1 MTKFLDFQSII
12 MTIQD
17 FWAEQGC
24 LIWQPYYAQV
34 GAGTMNPGTI
44 LRVLGPEPWRVG
56 YVEPSIRPD
65 DGRYGENPNRMQ
77 MHYQFQVILKPDPG
91 NPLDIYL
98 QSLEALGV
106 DPRQHDIRFVEDNWE
121 SPALGAWGLGW
132 EVWLDGQ
139 EITQYTYFQQAG
151 GQTLDPV
158 SVEITYGLERIA
170 IALQRVGSFRDIQW
184 SPTLTDGDVNLQA
197 EQEHSKYYFETADVE
212 RLRQM
217 YDLFEA
223 EAEACLAQK
232 LVLPA
237 HDYVLKCSHT
247 FNVLDTRGAIG
258 VTERQAYFGRMRDLS
273 RRVAEAYVE
282 QRQRLE
288 YPWLDESQEAQV
300 EPKAP
305 TIDAQRLSLVAPSSN
320 PFLLEIGTEELPVG
334 DLDAAL
340 EQLRKRVPV
349 LLEELRL
356 EHGDVRILGTP
367 RRLVVAVDDL
377 APSQTDLEQMV
388 KGPPAERAFEADG
401 TATKAAIGFAR
412 SKGVSVEDLE
422 MREMDGGRYV
432 VALVRQEGRPTPA
445 VLADAMPDLMASIR
459 FEKPMRWNSSNL
471 FFSRPIRW
479 LLALY
484 GEQVV
489 PFEYAN
495 LISGNTTYGLRF
507 LEQSEISVGSPADY
521 YRVLEEQGIIL
532 GMTERQNLIQSQIKT
547 LASEVAG
554 EIADDPDLLAEV
566 TNLVE
571 APTALRGSFNPSHLD
586 LPREVLVSVM
596 KKHQRYF
603 PVEKDGGLLPYF
615 IAVANKPSKGA
626 GLCEGADV
634 IIDGNEHVI
643 RARFADAA
651 YFIREDIKRPL
662 EDYLPR
668 LKTLTFQVDLG
679 SMLDKTLRIQS
690 LVEELIPMVNLS
702 PDEIEITRRAAEL
715 CKADLVT
722 YMVVE
727 MTSLQGY
734 MGGYYALQSGES
746 RGVAEAILEHYLP
759 RFAGDAAP
767 ASHPG
772 LAVGLAD
779 RLDTLAGLFAAGL
792 APSGSKD
799 PFAQRRAALG
809 LVQNLIAWDLSF
821 DLRAALQAAAERLP
835 ISASPESQAAC
846 LEFIVKRLRN
856 TLLEQ
861 GWRYDVVD
869 AVLAAQ
875 GENPA
880 RAAGAVKELS
890 AWVARPDWHTILPA
904 YSRCVRITRDFSE
917 KFALSAEHLVEPA
930 EQELYKALLSAEET
944 ARKAGSV
951 DDFLN
956 VFLPMIPAINRFFDD
971 VLVMT
976 EDKQLQ
982 TNRLGLLQRLAAL
995 ADGVAD
1001 MSCLEGF

>member
-1 MTKFLDFQSII
+1 
-12 MTIQD
+12 
-17 FWAEQGC
+17 
-24 LIWQPYYAQV
+24 
-34 GAGTMNPGTI
+34 
-44 LRVLGPEPWRVG
+44 
-56 YVEPSIRPD
+56 
-65 DGRYGENPNRMQ
+65 
-77 MHYQFQVILKPDPG
+77 
-91 NPLDIYL
+91 
-98 QSLEALGV
+98 
-106 DPRQHDIRFVEDNWE
+106 DIRFVEDNWE

-288 YPWLDESQEAQV
+288 YPWLDAGQEVQV

-356 EHGDVRILGTP
+356 EHGDVRVLATP

-445 VLADAMPDLMASIR
+445 VLAEGLPDLVASIR

-484 GEQVV
+484 SEQVV

-495 LISGNTTYGLRF
+495 LISGNTTYGLCF
-507 LEQSEISVGSPADY
+507 LEQGEISVGSPADY

-532 GMTERQNLIQSQIKT
+532 GITERQNLIQSQIKT

-554 EIADDPDLLAEV
+554 EIADDSDLLAEV

-571 APTALRGSFNPSHLD
+571 APTALRGSFDPSHLD

-679 SMLDKTLRIQS
+679 SMLDKTLRIQ
-690 LVEELIPMVNLS
+690 
-702 PDEIEITRRAAEL
+702 
-715 CKADLVT
+715 
-722 YMVVE
+722 
-727 MTSLQGY
+727 
-734 MGGYYALQSGES
+734 
-746 RGVAEAILEHYLP
+746 
-759 RFAGDAAP
+759 
-767 ASHPG
+767 
-772 LAVGLAD
+772 
-779 RLDTLAGLFAAGL
+779 
-792 APSGSKD
+792 
-799 PFAQRRAALG
+799 
-809 LVQNLIAWDLSF
+809 
-821 DLRAALQAAAERLP
+821 
-835 ISASPESQAAC
+835 
-846 LEFIVKRLRN
+846 
-856 TLLEQ
+856 
-861 GWRYDVVD
+861 
-869 AVLAAQ
+869 
-875 GENPA
+875 
-880 RAAGAVKELS
+880 
-890 AWVARPDWHTILPA
+890 
-904 YSRCVRITRDFSE
+904 
-917 KFALSAEHLVEPA
+917 
-930 EQELYKALLSAEET
+930 
-944 ARKAGSV
+944 
-951 DDFLN
+951 
-956 VFLPMIPAINRFFDD
+956 
-971 VLVMT
+971 
-976 EDKQLQ
+976 
-982 TNRLGLLQRLAAL
+982 
-995 ADGVAD
+995 
-1001 MSCLEGF
+1001 